1 MGVKVIKPTSNS
13 RRNTIMPDFSDITK
27 DKPEKALLT
36 NIRQRAGRNN
46 KGRLTVRH
54 RGSGEKRQYR
64 IIDFARDHKN
74 PGLVVAIEYDPNR
87 TARIALV
94 QYGDGQ
100 KRYVIAHDGVQ
111 VGQAIVS
118 GETPDMIAGNA
129 SPIGHV
135 PIGTYIHNIEL
146 IPGKGGK
153 LVRSAGAVAQVMAHE
168 AGYTL
173 VRMPSGE
180 MRRFLDGCKTTIGQ
194 VGNLDH
200 KNTRMGKAGRAR
212 HKGLRPEVR
221 GAVMSPRDHPHGG
234 GEGKNSAGLKH
245 RKTKWGKPA
254 LGPRTR
260 NNKRTDKYILRRR
273 YQK

>member
-1 MGVKVIKPTSNS
+1 
-13 RRNTIMPDFSDITK
+13 
-27 DKPEKALLT
+27 
-36 NIRQRAGRNN
+36 
-46 KGRLTVRH
+46 LTVRH

-64 IIDFARDHKN
+64 IIDFARDHKD
-74 PGLVVAIEYDPNR
+74 PGEIVAIEYDPNR

-94 QYGDGQ
+94 QYKDGQ

-111 VGQAIVS
+111 VGHAIES
-118 GETPDMIAGNA
+118 GEAAEIKAGNA
-129 SPIGHV
+129 SPIGKV

-180 MRRFLDGCKTTIGQ
+180 MRRFLDGCTTTIGQ

-245 RKTKWGKPA
+245 RKTKWGRPA

-273 YQK
+273 YEK